1 VKALF
6 RAGKRMVDA
15 WRGPSPAAACPRCEP
30 LRRETQRLRNENQA
44 LKGQIARLRD
54 SLAEAR
60 RAAKRQ
66 AAPFSKGPPKP
77 HPKRPGRK
85 PGKNYGVKAR
95 RPIPDH
101 VDETYEAPLGPCCPY
116 CGSED
121 LEQLRVVDQYEE
133 DLPLVTPRCRRF
145 RIGVGRCRRCRRRV
159 QGRHPLQTSDA
170 IGVANVHLGPRAKAL
185 AADLGKH
192 VGMSFGKLRRIFRT
206 SFGLSLSRGGLS
218 QAADRVAKAL
228 TPTYHALIEQVRRA
242 PVAAG
247 DETGWKVGGDLAWLW
262 VTVTPKVTVYRIMEG
277 RGFEEAC
284 TLLGAGFNGNLV
296 RDGWA
301 PYRGFGLAT
310 HQTCIGGHLIRRC
323 KENLETAQAGTA
335 RLPHALLRIF
345 QRALRLRDHWIEHP
359 PTPHG
364 RATHVGIITAD
375 MDRLLDWT
383 PTDEENRKLVKH
395 LLNERDAL
403 FTFLKDPSVPASN
416 HWAEQAIRPAVVT
429 RKIWGGNRTWRGAET
444 QWILATTFRTCEQQG
459 VDSEPII
466 AEVLRSRLPRLA
478 SLPSL
483 ASGP

>member
-1 VKALF
+1 MKALH
-6 RAGKRMVDA
+6 A
-15 WRGPSPAAACPRCEP
+15 WRGPSPAAACPRCET
-30 LRRETQRLRNENQA
+30 LRRETQRLRKENQA
-44 LKGQIARLRD
+44 LKEQIARLRD

-85 PGKNYGVKAR
+85 PGKDYGVKAR

-101 VDETYEAPLGPCCPY
+101 VDETYQAPLGPRCPY
-116 CGSED
+116 CGREE

-133 DLPLVTPRCRRF
+133 DIPVVRPRRRRF
-145 RIGVGRCRRCRRRV
+145 RIGVGRCRHCRRRV

-170 IGVANVHLGPRAKAL
+170 IGAANVHLGPRAKVL

-192 VGMSFGKLRRIFRT
+192 VGMSFGKLCRIFRT
-206 SFGLSLSRGGLS
+206 SFALSVTPGGLS

-228 TPTYHALIEQVRRA
+228 APTYEALVDQVRSA

-247 DETGWKVGGDLAWLW
+247 DETGWKVNADLAWLW
-262 VTVTPKVTVYRIMEG
+262 VIVTPKVTVYRIMEG

-284 TLLGAGFNGNLV
+284 TLLGADFNGTLV

-301 PYRGFGLAT
+301 PYRNFALAT

-323 KENLETAQAGTA
+323 KENLETAQAGAA

-364 RATHVGIITAD
+364 RATHVGIITIA

-403 FTFLKDPSVPASN
+403 FTFLKDPRVPASN
-416 HWAEQAIRPAVVT
+416 HWAEQALRPAVTT
-429 RKIWGGNRTWRGAET
+429 RKIWGGNRTWQGAET
-444 QWILATTFRTCEQQG
+444 QSILATTFRTCEQQG
-459 VDSEPII
+459 ADPEPII
-466 AEVLRSRLPRLA
+466 TELLRSRLPRLA

>member
-1 VKALF
+1 
-6 RAGKRMVDA
+6 
-15 WRGPSPAAACPRCEP
+15 
-30 LRRETQRLRNENQA
+30 
-44 LKGQIARLRD
+44 
-54 SLAEAR
+54 
-60 RAAKRQ
+60 
-66 AAPFSKGPPKP
+66 
-77 HPKRPGRK
+77 
-85 PGKNYGVKAR
+85 
-95 RPIPDH
+95 
-101 VDETYEAPLGPCCPY
+101 
-116 CGSED
+116 
-121 LEQLRVVDQYEE
+121 
-133 DLPLVTPRCRRF
+133 
-145 RIGVGRCRRCRRRV
+145 
-159 QGRHPLQTSDA
+159 
-170 IGVANVHLGPRAKAL
+170 
-185 AADLGKH
+185 
-192 VGMSFGKLRRIFRT
+192 
-206 SFGLSLSRGGLS
+206 
-218 QAADRVAKAL
+218 
-228 TPTYHALIEQVRRA
+228 
-242 PVAAG
+242 VAAG

-284 TLLGAGFNGNLV
+284 TLLGAGFNGTLV